1 MSGYLIIGIVAI
13 GIVICSSFAM
23 IVHHIVGR
31 KDSKVGEISEG
42 IVFVSFA
49 IALVFLSIGIAF
61 NITAEK
67 DYKKL
72 ERDMQYA
79 NSLDCT
85 VEQEKF
91 EHNYIVV
98 QTKWSLREMKVSV
111 DKYGIFS
118 LYYSIKDELDKGE
131 LVDERD

>member
-1 MSGYLIIGIVAI
+1 MNGYLIIGIVAI
-13 GIVICSSFAM
+13 GIVIVSSFVTIA
-23 IVHHIVGR
+23 HHFVGD
-31 KDSKVGEISEG
+31 KYSKACGISEG
-42 IVFVSFA
+42 IVLVSVT

-61 NITAEK
+61 NITAKK
-67 DYKKL
+67 DYRKL
-72 ERDMQYA
+72 ESDMQYA

-98 QTKWSLREMKVSV
+98 QTKGSLREMKFSL

-118 LYYSIKDELDKGE
+118 LYYGIKDELDKGE